1 MPGSEIRALCNQIAG
16 EAKAIA
22 EGSDELP
29 AFVPALPPGVAM
41 APRPRWLTTWRTSAF
56 STSKT
61 FSSL

>member
-1 MPGSEIRALCNQIAG
+1 MPGSEIRALRLPERQKQSLKG
-16 EAKAIA
+16 PTM
-22 EGSDELP
+22 LP